1 MGANIFDRLLF
12 EGGRLTI
19 ARLATTSIRR
29 IPSMSHFSQGKSLGL
44 ALLISLLLHVG
55 LFALLWYLPSG
66 VQRQA
71 KEEPIMVDLQDLPQV
86 KQPLS
91 KDNRESKRQS
101 DSYRRVPQEIA
112 PLGEVEREK
121 PAPSVESP
129 AVTPRMALP
138 TKPPEMKR
146 QVETAESLF
155 RPKEEP
161 PSDIARLYPSPG
173 KLAKIEENYR
183 KKYGPEVK
191 ESDTKFL
198 NTDDIMFGSFLRR
211 FETAVYGVWRYPAEA
226 ARLGVEGVTPVR
238 ITFNRNGAIE
248 KVEILESSGSR
259 ILDDEVRRTL
269 GLIGPV
275 GAFPKAY
282 DKETFHLIAFFHYGI
297 MSGSIRGRLY

>member
-1 MGANIFDRLLF
+1 M
-12 EGGRLTI
+12 
-19 ARLATTSIRR
+19 
-29 IPSMSHFSQGKSLGL
+29 PHFSQGKSLGPAL
-44 ALLISLLLHVG
+44 TLSLLIHVG
-55 LFALLWYLPSG
+55 LFVLLLYLPSG
-66 VQRQA
+66 AKRQA

-86 KQPLS
+86 QQQLS
-91 KDNRESKRQS
+91 RDNGESKRKS
-101 DSYRRVPQEIA
+101 DSFRRVPQEIA
-112 PLGEVEREK
+112 PLGEAERDI
-121 PAPSVESP
+121 PAP
-129 AVTPRMALP
+129 AVAPRTARPKMALP
-138 TKPPEMKR
+138 LRPPEMKR
-146 QVETAESLF
+146 PTEPTESLF
-155 RPKEEP
+155 KPKEQSP
-161 PSDIARLYPSPG
+161 PDSSRFFPSPD
-173 KLAKIEENYR
+173 KLARIEENYR

-198 NTDDIMFGSFLRR
+198 NTDDMMFGSFLRR

-282 DKETFHLIAFFHYGI
+282 GKETFHLIAFFQYGI
-297 MSGSIRGRLY
+297 VSGSIRGRLY